1 MGMGTKAGKGGR
13 SRARVRG
20 NKRAAR
26 LQAPELRV
34 NVTFRHLEPTE
45 ALRQYAER
53 KLAHVARALKR
64 PCEAHVILSVDKY
77 RHCGE
82 VTFKAGRLAAAA
94 AEENTDLYAVID
106 LLADKVGRQLKK
118 HVEKIAAKRTRA
130 LSAPEVLAAT
140 EEPGML

>member
-1 MGMGTKAGKGGR
+1 MGMDSKAGKGRR
-13 SRARVRG
+13 SRAQTRG
-20 NKRAAR
+20 SKRAAR
-26 LQAPELRV
+26 MRDPELRV

-45 ALRQYAER
+45 ALQQYAER

-64 PCEAHVILSVDKY
+64 PCEAHLILSVDKY

-106 LLADKVGRQLKK
+106 LLADKVERQLKK
-118 HVEKIAAKRTRA
+118 HVEKLTAKRMRA
-130 LSAPEVLAAT
+130 PSTPEVLTAQ
-140 EEPGML
+140 EPGTV